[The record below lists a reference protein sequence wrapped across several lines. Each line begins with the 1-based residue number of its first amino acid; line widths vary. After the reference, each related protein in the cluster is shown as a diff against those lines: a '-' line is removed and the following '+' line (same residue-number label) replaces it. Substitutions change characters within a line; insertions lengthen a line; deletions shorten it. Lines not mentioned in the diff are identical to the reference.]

1 MIVRAARQN
10 TKGFT
15 MREVWNFVLGCLVG
29 ATITV
34 GLFTYPVVCERNELR
49 DTLNQV
55 SVELDGRNI
64 VIDWS
69 DLLKK
74 D

>member
-1 MIVRAARQN
+1 
-10 TKGFT
+10 
-15 MREVWNFVLGCLVG
+15 MREVWNFMLGCWVG
-29 ATITV
+29 VAVTV
-34 GLFTYPVVCERNELR
+34 ILFVYPMICERNELR

-55 SVELDGRNI
+55 TIELDGRNI